1 MASKSSKVG
10 LIVAIVVGSA
20 VAAILANSKSF
31 FSPRWKTFTS
41 EAGAFSIL
49 MPGTPATSQSETP
62 AGGSNLRVDMVSAEG
77 KNGSAFLCSYI
88 DYPSTP
94 DSGTAFDAIRDGSI
108 RAVRGRLVSERTI
121 NVGDNPAREFQ
132 AELPS
137 HDVIDERYVLAGQ
150 RLFMLVVVSKAG
162 ARNANDIDKFFTSLQ
177 FTAKKL

>member
-1 MASKSSKVG
+1 MKSKNFKLG

-20 VAAILANSKSF
+20 VAAILANSKSI

-41 EAGAFSIL
+41 EPGAFSIL
-49 MPGTPATSQSETP
+49 MPGTPVIRQTETS
-62 AGGSNLRVDMVSAEG
+62 AGSSKLRVDMVSTEG
-77 KNGSAFLCSYI
+77 KNGSAFLCSYL

-94 DSGTAFDAIRDGSI
+94 DPGPAFDATRDGSL
-108 RAVRGRLVSERTI
+108 RAVQGRLVSERTI
-121 NVGDNPAREFQ
+121 TAGENPAREFQ

-137 HDVIDERYVLAGQ
+137 HDVIDGRYVLVGQ

-162 ARNANDIDKFFTSLQ
+162 ARNAADVDKFFNSLQ